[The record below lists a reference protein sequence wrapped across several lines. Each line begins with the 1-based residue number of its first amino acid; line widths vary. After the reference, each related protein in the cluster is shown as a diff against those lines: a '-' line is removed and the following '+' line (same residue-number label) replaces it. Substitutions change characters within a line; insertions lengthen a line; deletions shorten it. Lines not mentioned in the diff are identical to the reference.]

1 MTWNKNEEGLLGL
14 EAGRL
19 VTDSVG
25 GDGLGQILD
34 RLELLLGKV
43 NG

>member
-1 MTWNKNEEGLLGL
+1 MAKNEKDLLGL

-19 VTDSVG
+19 VTNSVSR
-25 GDGLGQILD
+25 DGLGQLLD